1 MQSKGKKDD
10 ELVLPTTPTNSHSLS
25 TMPPKKKRVKV
36 ESEDEDPD
44 FILSPEKSKPN
55 KSPSKS
61 SKATNS
67 IPDKS
72 QSSLKSFFSPAGTSN
87 PPSNPF
93 KSSNKPNKKPKLSQE
108 RDEDL
113 EWAINESLK
122 MAAAATQDGDDKG
135 IGGSSK
141 PLFLPDADDLD
152 QDDDLDLNLED
163 QEMEEVE
170 GDENKAGKGKAEQS
184 SNQIIEILDSDDDE
198 TSSSTSQCDKS
209 KKNSKEK
216 GKKKEDSGYGGSS
229 EEGSPSTINSKLPQ
243 VQEEETGDFVSCPSC
258 NKEIKSQDAQNHV
271 NACLDELMEEKPQS
285 KTASRKKSTSPLKAE
300 QDEQGSSKQASS
312 SDAVDLKKS
321 TSKSSLE
328 STLKKNLNSSSTSC
342 TPSDPSIPMKP
353 ISELASL
360 FTKQTSSSSSDN
372 QTSINPEPKAATPS
386 TSSNPTKNAPANAFT
401 KLMTSHL
408 HTKEWLSAD
417 AVEAQNS
424 TRKGK
429 NRARREGNVMAP
441 FYKILEG
448 MPICV
453 DGFRFGEIKGCEA
466 FFLTHFH
473 S

>member
-1 MQSKGKKDD
+1 
-10 ELVLPTTPTNSHSLS
+10 
-25 TMPPKKKRVKV
+25 MPPKKKRVKV

-44 FILSPEKSKPN
+44 FTLSPEKSKPN
-55 KSPSKS
+55 KSASKS

-93 KSSNKPNKKPKLSQE
+93 KSPNKPNKKPKLSQE

-122 MAAAATQDGDDKG
+122 MAAATQGGDDKG
-135 IGGSSK
+135 VGGSSTSR

-152 QDDDLDLNLED
+152 QDDDLDLDLED

-170 GDENKAGKGKAEQS
+170 ENQNKAGKGKAEQS
-184 SNQIIEILDSDDDE
+184 SNQIIEILDSDDDQ
-198 TSSSTSQCDKS
+198 TSSSTSQSHES
-209 KKNSKEK
+209 KRNSKGKGKGK

-229 EEGSPSTINSKLPQ
+229 EEGSPSAISSKLEQ
-243 VQEEETGDFVSCPSC
+243 DTGDFVSCPSC
-258 NKEIKSQDAQNHV
+258 SKKIESQDAQNHV
-271 NACLDELMEEKPQS
+271 NACLDELMDEKPQS
-285 KTASRKKSTSPLKAE
+285 KTASRKKSTSPLKAD
-300 QDEQGSSKQASS
+300 QDSSKQASS
-312 SDAVDLKKS
+312 SGVVDDFKKS
-321 TSKSSLE
+321 SSKPSLE
-328 STLKKNLNSSSTSC
+328 STSKKNLNSSSTSC

-372 QTSINPEPKAATPS
+372 QTSINPEPKAATAS

-453 DGFRFGEIKGCEA
+453 DGFRFGEIKGCQA